1 MRRWA
6 QCSSFLAKQRRE
18 GTRHRRWRAANTA
31 SSSLRRLNLRVLCK
45 CKQRFVFLLKGMEKK
60 LSPSWPS
67 PKSKP
72 PKKKVGVSFLDL
84 ISPPSPDHLHLDSY
98 HRPPPPSPWTRGRA
112 LDHLN
117 QRDATPPTCILAS
130 MQASMRV
137 GPGRKHLN
145 LKKRYP
151 VQEGNFSFPRRFG
164 QNSACV

>member
-18 GTRHRRWRAANTA
+18 GTRHRRGRAANTA

-45 CKQRFVFLLKGMEKK
+45 YVNSGLFFLLKGMEKK

-84 ISPPSPDHLHLDSY
+84 ISPPDHLHLDSY
-98 HRPPPPSPWTRGRA
+98 HRPPPPPPWTRGRA

-145 LKKRYP
+145 LKKRYRKGTFCF
-151 VQEGNFSFPRRFG
+151 QGDLDRIL
-164 QNSACV
+164 QACDC